1 MKHIFWVQFCWNRTP
16 VFSHPWYEKRCVKKM
31 PCTLWLNLYITCDVG
46 YNRQTLYDSET
57 SIQIQ
62 KLTCY
67 DMKTLEFVLLWN
79 NCFKRRKQ
87 QRKFYNQNNP
97 SKIRVIT
104 KLPNT
109 EQSSKGKG
117 KTHKSTTGKLGK
129 PQWPWLGTGIS
140 KEMVGWFRLLSV
152 KRFRL
157 SL

>member
-46 YNRQTLYDSET
+46 CNRQTLYDSEA

-87 QRKFYNQNNP
+87 QRKFHNQNNP
-97 SKIRVIT
+97 SKIQYWSGSFRAIFSPSLKDDVSR
-104 KLPNT
+104 LH
-109 EQSSKGKG
+109 
-117 KTHKSTTGKLGK
+117 TH
-129 PQWPWLGTGIS
+129 
-140 KEMVGWFRLLSV
+140 FLLLDFTCQINV
-152 KRFRL
+152 
-157 SL
+157 